1 MKFEIYKSGQG
12 KYTRLCTGLGS
23 GFMLGLGCYS
33 LYSVLEILVEGNSKS
48 GAWLQA
54 GIPAAIF
61 VVLGLLIFKLVN
73 TPKFADFMIQTEGE
87 MKKVSWSSRKEIIT
101 STKVVIITVFLMA
114 AFLAIIDWAFAWGF
128 AQIGVLKELS

>member
-33 LYSVLEILVEGNSKS
+33 LFNTLEIISGSKT

-54 GIPAAIF
+54 GIPAAVF
-61 VVLGLLIFKLVN
+61 LGLGILIFKLVN
-73 TPKFADFMIQTEGE
+73 MPRFADFMIQTEGE
-87 MKKVSWSSRKEIIT
+87 MKKVSWSTRKEIIT
-101 STKVVIITVFLMA
+101 STKVVIITVILMALFLM
-114 AFLAIIDWAFAWGF
+114 IIDSGFAWLFGK
-128 AQIGVLKELS
+128 IGVLKEMG